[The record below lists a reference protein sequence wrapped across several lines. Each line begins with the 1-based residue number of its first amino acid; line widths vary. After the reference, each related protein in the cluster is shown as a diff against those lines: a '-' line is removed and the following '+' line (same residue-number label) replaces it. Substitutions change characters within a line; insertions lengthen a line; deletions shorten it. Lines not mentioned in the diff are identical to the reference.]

1 MKTVYYGIEVLNMT
15 IDSENLLNSII
26 ETFGRMTY
34 ISPDEIP
41 DIDLYMDQVTTF
53 MDDRLKPSTRNKGE
67 EKLMT
72 KTMINNYAKNDVI
85 PPPIKKKYNKEH
97 VLILILL
104 YYFKSILQ
112 INDIKDLL
120 DPIIAKFFDSGSNY
134 GIEEIYNEIFADKGE
149 LLNEMVGDIAKRY
162 EKAQTQ
168 FSNAPESER
177 DYLQVFSLIC
187 SLGCDVFVK
196 KLLIEK
202 IVDSL
207 KEHRESDKTENKY
220 DVTPDKVKKK
230 N

>member
-53 MDDRLKPSTRNKGE
+53 MDDRLKPSTRNKSE

-134 GIEEIYNEIFADKGE
+134 GIEEIYKKCCSRNIFKINDIMTIINSTQPNITSNELASYEQDK
-149 LLNEMVGDIAKRY
+149 NR
-162 EKAQTQ
+162 
-168 FSNAPESER
+168 F
-177 DYLQVFSLIC
+177 
-187 SLGCDVFVK
+187 LG
-196 KLLIEK
+196 
-202 IVDSL
+202 
-207 KEHRESDKTENKY
+207 
-220 DVTPDKVKKK
+220 K